1 MIKYHSQYFEDE
13 RQALLASVPGNLGY
27 TPVAFHAIG
36 DDIQLDNAVWRFY
49 WRAPEIFKQAL
60 KMALQADEQFDRLG
74 YVTRV
79 EMLLGQAAFNYND
92 YFTLPTTELQKAIQ
106 TLTAEPVL
114 LEAVAADLVLPFGLR
129 DLRHVVHLTKWTFA
143 NHTIYHLVAGLP
155 ALEAK
160 VDAFRNAGV
169 YQNEAK
175 FILNTTELDSAAL
188 LTFAQDLIRDHFGVE
203 TDRLQNVR
211 AAFGTVSATATK
223 PGDRILIADF
233 EN

>member
-1 MIKYHSQYFEDE
+1 MIKYHSQYFAAE
-13 RQALLASVPGNLGY
+13 RQALLDSVPGNLGY

-36 DDIQLDNAVWRFY
+36 DDIQLDKAFLRFD

-60 KMALQADEQFDRLG
+60 TLALQADEHFDRLG

-92 YFTLPTTELQKAIQ
+92 YFTLSTTALQTAIQ
-106 TLTAEPVL
+106 TLTDEPVVL
-114 LEAVAADLVLPFGLR
+114 AGVAADLVLPFGLR
-129 DLRHVVHLTKWTFA
+129 DLRHVVHVTKWTFE

-160 VDAFRNAGV
+160 VDALRNAGV

-175 FILNTTELDSAAL
+175 VILNMTELDSSAL
-188 LTFAQDLIRDHFGVE
+188 LAFVQDLIRDHFGLE
-203 TDRLQNVR
+203 TDQLKNVR
-211 AAFGTVSATATK
+211 AAFGTVSSEATT